1 MFNEKLLKIS
11 LAFIVFLLIAG
22 FITLNYLIDDSKK
35 PMYTSS
41 PTTMKVSNVSTDT
54 KELNLDTIFINVR
67 SEKYKILK
75 TDIAF
80 KMKNEGQRKAL
91 QSNIESV
98 RNAVLQYLNTM
109 DANGLE
115 KPSGKER
122 LKEELTDMIQEKFGY
137 QIETIYIKNFLLSP

>member
-11 LAFIVFLLIAG
+11 LAFIVCLLIAG
-22 FITLNYLIDDSKK
+22 FITLNYLMDDSKK

-80 KMKNEGQRKAL
+80 KMKNESQRKAL
-91 QSNIESV
+91 QGNMESV

-122 LKEELTDMIQEKFGY
+122 LKEELSDMIQEKFGY

>member
-11 LAFIVFLLIAG
+11 LVFIVFLLIAG

-80 KMKNEGQRKAL
+80 KMKNESQRKAL
-91 QSNIESV
+91 QSNMESV

-122 LKEELTDMIQEKFGY
+122 LKEELIDMIQEKFGY

>member
-11 LAFIVFLLIAG
+11 LVFIVFLLIAG

-91 QSNIESV
+91 QSNMESV